1 MQQFQP
7 LSFDMK
13 DFMEAQ
19 RKNVQALTEAQQ
31 IAMDS
36 IQAVAQRQTEVFS
49 QFLEDNSKMATEIM
63 SNDSPEQKMAKNAD
77 LFKKIYDRT
86 VSNIQE
92 ISDMVAKSS
101 TESGKILNKRMSNSI
116 AEVKTS
122 LEKSAKK
129 AA

>member
-1 MQQFQP
+1 
-7 LSFDMK
+7 
-13 DFMEAQ
+13 
-19 RKNVQALTEAQQ
+19 
-31 IAMDS
+31 
-36 IQAVAQRQTEVFS
+36 
-49 QFLEDNSKMATEIM
+49 MAWF
-63 SNDSPEQKMAKNAD
+63 KD